1 MKLFKLAMWRMAAAM
16 VVILTAWAA
25 FFYMAV
31 MEEVNDEVDDSLED
45 YAETLMIRSLSGEE
59 MPSSSNVRTTNIT
72 CMRSLPNMLT
82 GIRTLRIT
90 MRWFIL
96 RRRRSTNLPEF

>member
-59 MPSSSNVRTTNIT
+59 MPSSSNGSNNQYYLYEVTAEIGRAHV
-72 CMRSLPNMLT
+72 
-82 GIRTLRIT
+82 
-90 MRWFIL
+90 
-96 RRRRSTNLPEF
+96 